1 MMYYEEYGSENQ
13 QCIVF
18 LHAAN
23 YVHVF
28 DRQYG
33 LSSKYHLYIPH
44 IMGYGKEADKVF
56 STDKAVESLIEFIEN
71 INKKVLLVGFSLGA
85 QLGYSIVSKRPDLL
99 KGAILISPW
108 LIKEEPMLSKVKEMN
123 IKQLK
128 LFKNKF
134 LCNFIG
140 FVNGMNKEMRQE
152 FVMQMQQVSPETV
165 TQVVDNKITLLSQ
178 PDFVNVNIPILAL
191 AGGKEQIEVTNSVK
205 KMAQM
210 NPNCQYEIWSK
221 ASHNIPPM
229 YAQQLTEKIE
239 SYMK

>member
-1 MMYYEEYGSENQ
+1 MYYEEYGSENQ

-28 DRQYG
+28 DRQYE

-56 STDKAVESLIEFIEN
+56 STDKAVESLVEFIEN
-71 INKKVLLVGFSLGA
+71 IEKKVLLVGFSLGA

-99 KGAILISPW
+99 NGAILISPW
-108 LIKEEPMLSKVKEMN
+108 LIKEEPMLSKVVDMN

-128 LFKNKF
+128 LFQNKAI
-134 LCNFIG
+134 CSFIG
-140 FVNGMNKEMRQE
+140 LVNGMNKEMRQE
-152 FVMQMQQVSPETV
+152 FVNQMQQVSIETV
-165 TQVVDNKITLLSQ
+165 THVVDNNITLESQ
-178 PDFVNVNIPILAL
+178 PDFSDANIPILAL
-191 AGGKEQIEVTNSVK
+191 AGGKEQMEVTESVK
-205 KMAQM
+205 KMSKI

-221 ASHNIPPM
+221 AAHNIPPM
-229 YAQQLTEKIE
+229 YSKQLIEKIE